1 MQHSRPGCE
10 GTTTILVSLF
20 VVIVFHS
27 FIERERENRERERER
42 ERERMMMVWMARKTG
57 KPHNEE
63 PQIWVF
69 RVFWLS
75 HIYYY

>member
-27 FIERERENRERERER
+27 FIERERE
-42 ERERMMMVWMARKTG
+42 RERMMMVWIARKTG

-63 PQIWVF
+63 PQNWVF

>member
-27 FIERERENRERERER
+27 FIEREREREREDDD
-42 ERERMMMVWMARKTG
+42 G
-57 KPHNEE
+57 
-63 PQIWVF
+63 
-69 RVFWLS
+69 LDS
-75 HIYYY
+75 

>member
-27 FIERERENRERERER
+27 FIERERER
-42 ERERMMMVWMARKTG
+42 ERERMMMVWIARKTG